1 MMYKLFLRFLTQVT
15 TPLSLKVNAANQ
27 TALAFTSTF
36 KAVNQRALSTIGTTL
51 VLSALLSA
59 CGGGG
64 SSDTPAPSPTPTN
77 PTTPTF
83 SVSSSNFSIDE
94 NFTGSRT
101 VASVSN
107 ATAITVS
114 LSNTGVVTV
123 TNSLTQVNV
132 SSIAN
137 ATGRTVLTI
146 TATNGSLS
154 ATTQV
159 TVTVNAVNNPTTTPT
174 TLTTPTFLVSSSD
187 LSIDEDFTGSQLVA
201 SVSNATAI
209 TVSQSNTGVV
219 TVTTANAQ
227 VNVLSILNANGR
239 TTLTITATSGSLS
252 ATTEVNVIV
261 NAVNDTPT
269 LAVSSNSIS
278 TLGGF
283 SQITINTTASDVEDT
298 NISFTVIDASA
309 GVVTVTTSTNAI
321 MLNTIPGASGQ
332 TTLTVRVVDSSG
344 TTVTQ
349 SITVNVT
356 IKASAAPVV
365 TVSTS
370 LISVPEDF
378 GTSVIIQTTA
388 TDADATNTITVSVSA
403 SRPIVTAIISTP
415 TNGQS
420 TITNSITLTAIGNAN
435 GTTTLTV
442 LASDSGGQ
450 SQSTEIVVVVAIVND
465 TPTITVSTPALT
477 VLEDFGD
484 SSTVATFADVDMG
497 DALTVTVTES
507 NTGVVTVTTSAS
519 GVSIATIA
527 NVNGSTTLNILVS
540 DGTLSSTAQ
549 VVVTVTPVNDPP
561 ALSVSTSAL
570 TLAEDFGA
578 FLIATTRTD
587 IDSTTLTLTVAES
600 ATGVVTVQTSTSGV
614 SVSSIGQ
621 RSGRTTL
628 TITLSDSQL
637 STTTQVVIDVT
648 PVNDT
653 PTLSVS
659 TIALTLNEDFATTQ
673 LITVNRSDIENDTL
687 TFSVTE
693 SMSDIVS
700 VSTSSTGVQVV
711 RIANANGQTTLTITV
726 SDSNTSVSTQVLVT
740 VNAVNDTPTLTVSSN
755 SISTVGGFSPITINT
770 IASDVEDA
778 NISFTVIDSDIGV
791 VRITTSTNAIVL
803 NTISGASG
811 QTTLTVMV
819 VDSSGTT
826 VTEIITV
833 NVSIMVSVAPVV
845 TVSTNLISVQ
855 EDFGT
860 SVIIQTTATDAD
872 GDIITVSVSASRPIV
887 TAVISTPTNGQ
898 STVTNSIT
906 LTAIGNAN
914 GTATLTVLASD
925 SGGQSQST
933 EIVVVVAIVNDTPTI
948 TVSTSAL
955 TVLEDFNGANTVAT
969 FADVDRGDALT
980 VTVTDSNT
988 GVVTVTTS
996 ASGVSVAT
1004 IANVN
1009 GSTTLNIHV
1018 SDGTLS
1024 STAQVVVI
1032 VTPVNDPPA
1041 LSVSTRALTLA
1052 EDFATVL
1059 IGTSRSDIDNN
1070 TLTLTVAESTT
1081 GVVSVTITD
1090 AGVQVANI
1098 TDTNGVTT
1106 LTLSLSDSE
1115 LTATAQ
1121 VVVTVTPVNDPPT
1134 LSVSTTALTL
1144 NEDFSTTEVITV
1156 SKSDIDSNTL
1166 TFTVSESAT
1175 GVVTVTTTDA
1185 GVQVTS
1191 INNANGV
1198 TTLTLSLS
1206 DGDLTATAQVV
1217 VTVTPVNDPPAL
1229 NVSTTALILNE
1240 DFSTTE
1246 IITVSRSDIDS
1257 NTLTLTVSESATGV
1271 VTVTTTD
1278 AGVQVTSINNANGVT
1293 TLTISLS
1300 DGTTSTSTQISVTV
1314 TPVND
1319 TPTLSVSINNL
1330 AINVDFSTITINVT
1344 LGDVEDSTLSFSVED
1359 SNAGVVTFTTSA
1371 NTILLNAITG
1381 VSGQTTLT
1389 VSLVDSSGTTV
1400 TQTIAVNVT
1409 GTPNTAPVLVVSTN
1423 RIIVPEDFTTGSVVI
1438 RTMATDAEGGT
1449 ITVSVSSS
1457 SRLVD
1462 VAISAPING
1471 SSTITLTAI
1480 ENENGTATLTVSATD
1495 VGLLFDSTEIV
1506 VVVTPVEDTPT
1517 LTIPSAILTLVEDFD
1532 EIVTVATAMDA
1543 DGDTL
1548 TISVAQTN
1556 PTIFTVS
1563 TSASGVS
1570 VTSLLD
1576 EEGSSIMTIT
1586 VSDGKQNVTG
1596 QVVIN
1601 LTPVNDT
1608 PTLTITSQSI
1618 TVLEDFTDSIQI
1630 ASGGDRDGD
1639 PLTFSVT
1646 ESPAGIVRV
1655 STVPVTAHI
1664 SRSTVSNIN
1673 GVTTLTIS
1681 LSDGDLTTTA
1691 QVVVTVIPV
1700 NDTPTLSVST
1710 NSISTISG
1718 FSTITINTTASD
1730 IEDSTLSFSVSAFPT
1745 NVVRLTTSSNSIIL
1759 NAIDG
1764 VAGQTTLTVR
1774 TIDSSSS
1781 EVTQTIAV
1789 NVAPTPS
1796 NPPVLVISTNRIIV
1810 QEDFNGSVIIRT
1822 TATDADG
1829 DTITLSVSSTSR
1841 FVNVAISTP
1850 INGKSTITNS
1860 ITLTAI
1866 ADLNGTTTLTVQ
1878 ATDFGGISTTEEII
1892 VVVNAV
1898 DVSIPFSLSTS
1909 TVSLSIPGS
1918 QVDRV
1923 IHDITISNPRN
1934 ETLRTQIRVTTS
1946 GNNIFS
1952 ANPAPVV
1959 SFTTNALTT
1968 TATLTSAA
1976 STAQLYFTI
1985 APDQTGTATLTVHL
1999 TNLDDSSISQQTLVV
2014 SVISPNVPPTIVPAS
2029 SSIISLVVH
2038 GGHLYANSFQNVR
2051 PLNPLLTEARALG
2064 AQLINFN
2071 SDEEY
2076 QFILGSVVVTHN
2088 TWWGL
2093 VLPQPAF
2100 PGELSWITH
2109 DSTIA
2114 YGFARANGEANL
2126 TVYPGHYP
2134 LPWNAGA
2141 GVTANRGGNA
2151 TAING
2156 TVYSD
2161 SAFLFLLQ
2169 DVGDGG
2175 FRRGLYEFPQGIAPT
2190 SIDPISI
2197 RIGTSASVNLTG
2209 FDLNGDTIIASNWSL
2224 ADPSG
2229 GSATFNHTTG
2239 NIGVQTVNMT
2249 YTPPATFSGQ
2259 TTVVVTL
2266 QVNGLS
2272 TTYPISFIVDGPP
2285 TIALSTNAITLAED
2299 FSNFVIGTTV
2309 TDGGVSGNL
2318 AFSVQTASAGIVN
2331 LSTTI
2336 NSIQFSGALNFNGLV
2351 TLTVQATDSSLQ
2363 SASTLVVVTVQAVN
2377 DTPTLTVS
2385 TDNITTNGGF
2395 TPITIDITATDVEDV
2410 TLPFSVQASTS
2421 GIVSFTT
2428 SVNNIRLSSIQGG
2441 SGQTT
2446 LTVTVTDSSGAVVIR
2461 TIAINVI
2468 VVQSTTPVLRVSTN
2482 LISLQEDFTAAVVI
2496 GTTAT
2501 DAETGTLV
2509 VTVSSTT
2516 HLVNT
2521 VISTHSITLSF
2532 VANLFGTTTLT
2543 VLATDPGGLSDS
2555 TEIVVFVAPVND
2567 TPTLSV
2573 SSNVVTLGTDPVVL
2587 NVSAFDIEDTTLAFS
2602 VSTGRGLI
2610 NTVITTTSLTIS
2622 QIGLNVSQ
2630 MVLDLR
2636 TTDSDGVSVSISVTV
2651 VLPPLFIISTGIKT
2665 LDFAWSNVNTSSATY
2680 YRLRSNP
2687 DGGTGFLDLSTT
2699 GIVVSPNSTNIRQS
2713 TAQGLV
2719 SLHRYIPRVTN
2730 PQYGVNTCDAT
2741 SCGTSFLHNT
2751 VPLTNVQ
2758 LNSMIGRFRASNA
2771 GGGDEFGQS
2780 ISVSGDGNTLVVG
2793 AYLED
2798 SVSRGINPVGVDNN
2812 NLDNSGAVYVFRRNG
2827 GVWVQQAYIKASNPN
2842 RRAAFGY
2849 SVSLN
2854 SDGNTLAVGAYRE
2867 NNQATG
2873 INSGQIGSAIES
2885 GAAYVFRF
2893 NANAW
2898 QQQAYIKASNNAAY
2912 SEFGTAVDLSADGNT
2927 LAVGARRE
2935 NTSGNGSGA
2944 AYVFRFTT
2952 SNTWIQQ
2959 AFLKASNPNS
2969 GDTFG
2974 EDLGISGDGNTLAVG
2989 TPGED
2994 SNAMGINGAQNNNS
3008 ATASGAVYL
3017 FRFSTSTNVW
3027 AQQSY
3032 IKASNAAASSGF
3044 GEAVRLNGDGNTFVV
3059 GASARSNQEGAVY
3072 VFRYNTSS
3080 NTWSEQAFLRASNAE
3095 AGDQFG
3101 GSVSLSLD
3109 GNTFVVGA
3117 EHEDGSTVGIRSGNN
3132 NGTSN
3137 SGAAYVFEFSNGSW
3151 VQQAYIKAADPA
3163 VNAIFGESVSISND
3177 GATVAVGANGV
3188 SSNTGAAYLY

>member
-1 MMYKLFLRFLTQVT
+1 MYNYSSAQQVDFQTLIFTIQMVKMYKLFLRFLTQVT
-15 TPLSLKVNAANQ
+15 TPSLLTANAVNQ

-36 KAVNQRALSTIGTTL
+36 KAVNRCALSTIGTTL
-51 VLSALLSA
+51 MLSALLSA

-64 SSDTPAPSPTPTN
+64 GGSSDTPAATPTN
-77 PTTPTF
+77 PTTPIF
-83 SVSSSNFSIDE
+83 SVSNSILSVDE
-94 NFTGSRT
+94 DFTGSQL
-101 VASVSN
+101 VASVSD

-114 LSNTGVVTV
+114 QSNTGVVTV

-132 SSIAN
+132 SSILN
-137 ATGRTVLTI
+137 AHGRTILTI
-146 TATNGSLS
+146 SATNGSLI

-159 TVTVNAVNNPTTTPT
+159 IVT
-174 TLTTPTFLVSSSD
+174 
-187 LSIDEDFTGSQLVA
+187 
-201 SVSNATAI
+201 
-209 TVSQSNTGVV
+209 
-219 TVTTANAQ
+219 
-227 VNVLSILNANGR
+227 
-239 TTLTITATSGSLS
+239 
-252 ATTEVNVIV
+252 V

-278 TLGGF
+278 TVGGF
-283 SQITINTTASDVEDT
+283 SPITINTTASDAEDA
-298 NISFTVIDASA
+298 NISFTVIDANP

-321 MLNTIPGASGQ
+321 VLNPIAGASGQ
-332 TTLTVRVVDSSG
+332 TILTVRVVDSSG
-344 TTVTQ
+344 TIVTQ

-356 IKASAAPVV
+356 ITASA
-365 TVSTS
+365 T
-370 LISVPEDF
+370 
-378 GTSVIIQTTA
+378 
-388 TDADATNTITVSVSA
+388 
-403 SRPIVTAIISTP
+403 
-415 TNGQS
+415 
-420 TITNSITLTAIGNAN
+420 
-435 GTTTLTV
+435 
-442 LASDSGGQ
+442 
-450 SQSTEIVVVVAIVND
+450 
-465 TPTITVSTPALT
+465 
-477 VLEDFGD
+477 
-484 SSTVATFADVDMG
+484 
-497 DALTVTVTES
+497 
-507 NTGVVTVTTSAS
+507 
-519 GVSIATIA
+519 
-527 NVNGSTTLNILVS
+527 
-540 DGTLSSTAQ
+540 
-549 VVVTVTPVNDPP
+549 
-561 ALSVSTSAL
+561 
-570 TLAEDFGA
+570 
-578 FLIATTRTD
+578 
-587 IDSTTLTLTVAES
+587 
-600 ATGVVTVQTSTSGV
+600 
-614 SVSSIGQ
+614 
-621 RSGRTTL
+621 
-628 TITLSDSQL
+628 
-637 STTTQVVIDVT
+637 
-648 PVNDT
+648 
-653 PTLSVS
+653 
-659 TIALTLNEDFATTQ
+659 
-673 LITVNRSDIENDTL
+673 
-687 TFSVTE
+687 
-693 SMSDIVS
+693 
-700 VSTSSTGVQVV
+700 
-711 RIANANGQTTLTITV
+711 
-726 SDSNTSVSTQVLVT
+726 
-740 VNAVNDTPTLTVSSN
+740 
-755 SISTVGGFSPITINT
+755 
-770 IASDVEDA
+770 
-778 NISFTVIDSDIGV
+778 
-791 VRITTSTNAIVL
+791 
-803 NTISGASG
+803 
-811 QTTLTVMV
+811 
-819 VDSSGTT
+819 
-826 VTEIITV
+826 
-833 NVSIMVSVAPVV
+833 PVV

-860 SVIIQTTATDAD
+860 SVIIQTTATDVD
-872 GDIITVSVSASRPIV
+872 GDTLTVSVSASMPIV
-887 TAVISTPTNGQ
+887 TAVISTPINGQ
-898 STVTNSIT
+898 STITNSIT
-906 LTAIGNAN
+906 LTAINNAN
-914 GTATLTVLASD
+914 GTATLTVLARD
-925 SGGQSQST
+925 TGGQSHST
-933 EIVVVVAIVNDTPTI
+933 EIVVVVAIVNDAPTI
-948 TVSTSAL
+948 TVPIPTL
-955 TVLEDFNGANTVAT
+955 TVLEDFDGASTVTT

-980 VTVTDSNT
+980 VAVTESNP

-996 ASGVSVAT
+996 ASGVSVAA
-1004 IANVN
+1004 IANMN
-1009 GSTTLNIHV
+1009 GRTTLNISV

-1024 STAQVVVI
+1024 STAQVVVT
-1032 VTPVNDPPA
+1032 VTEVNDPPA
-1041 LSVSTRALTLA
+1041 LTVSTSTLTLA
-1052 EDFATVL
+1052 EDFATNL
-1059 IGTSRSDIDNN
+1059 IATTRTDIDSNN
-1070 TLTLTVAESTT
+1070 LTLTVSESTT
-1081 GVVSVTITD
+1081 GVVS
-1090 AGVQVANI
+1090 
-1098 TDTNGVTT
+1098 
-1106 LTLSLSDSE
+1106 
-1115 LTATAQ
+1115 
-1121 VVVTVTPVNDPPT
+1121 
-1134 LSVSTTALTL
+1134 
-1144 NEDFSTTEVITV
+1144 
-1156 SKSDIDSNTL
+1156 
-1166 TFTVSESAT
+1166 
-1175 GVVTVTTTDA
+1175 
-1185 GVQVTS
+1185 
-1191 INNANGV
+1191 
-1198 TTLTLSLS
+1198 
-1206 DGDLTATAQVV
+1206 
-1217 VTVTPVNDPPAL
+1217 
-1229 NVSTTALILNE
+1229 
-1240 DFSTTE
+1240 
-1246 IITVSRSDIDS
+1246 
-1257 NTLTLTVSESATGV
+1257 
-1271 VTVTTTD
+1271 VTTTD

-1330 AINVDFSTITINVT
+1330 SINVDFSTITINVT

-1371 NTILLNAITG
+1371 NTIVLNAIAG

-1400 TQTIAVNVT
+1400 TQTIPVIVSA
-1409 GTPNTAPVLVVSTN
+1409 TPNTAPVLVVSTN
-1423 RIIVPEDFTTGSVVI
+1423 RITVQEDFMNSVVI
-1438 RTMATDAEGGT
+1438 RTTVTDAEGGT
-1449 ITVSVSSS
+1449 ITLSVSSS

-1462 VAISAPING
+1462 FAISIPMNG
-1471 SSTITLTAI
+1471 RSTITLTAI
-1480 ENENGTATLTVSATD
+1480 GNANGTTTLTVSATD
-1495 VGLLFDSTEIV
+1495 VGFQSDSTEIV
-1506 VVVTPVEDTPT
+1506 VVVTPVEDTPV

-1548 TISVAQTN
+1548 TISVTQTN

-1570 VTSLLD
+1570 VASLLD

-1586 VSDGKQNVTG
+1586 VSDGKQNATG

-1601 LTPVNDT
+1601 ITPVNDT

-1618 TVLEDFTDSIQI
+1618 TVLEDFTNSIQI

-1639 PLTFSVT
+1639 PLLTMNVT
-1646 ESPAGIVRV
+1646 ASPAGIVRV
-1655 STVPVTAHI
+1655 STPPVTAHI
-1664 SRSTVSNIN
+1664 SRSTLSNIN

-1691 QVVVTVIPV
+1691 QVVVTVVPV

-1745 NVVRLTTSSNSIIL
+1745 NVVRLTTSTNSIIL

-1789 NVAPTPS
+1789 NVGPAPS

-1878 ATDFGGISTTEEII
+1878 ATDFGGISTTGEII
-1892 VVVNAV
+1892 VVVNAI
-1898 DVSIPFSLSTS
+1898 DDSIPFSLSTS

-1999 TNLDDSSISQQTLVV
+1999 TNLDDSAISQQTLVV

-2029 SSIISLVVH
+2029 SSLTNLVVH
-2038 GGHLYANSFQNVR
+2038 GGRLYANSVQIVR
-2051 PLNPLLTEARALG
+2051 SLNPLLTEARALG
-2064 AQLINFN
+2064 GQLINIS
-2071 SDEEY
+2071 SDEEF
-2076 QFILGSVVVTHN
+2076 QFILGAAIVIHN

-2093 VLPQPAF
+2093 VLPQPTF

-2109 DSTIA
+2109 DSTIV
-2114 YGFARANGEANL
+2114 YGYASTDGLTNL
-2126 TVYPGHYP
+2126 TVYPGHFP
-2134 LPWNAGA
+2134 LPWAGD
-2141 GVTANRGGNA
+2141 GLIANRGRNA
-2151 TAING
+2151 QNING
-2156 TVYSD
+2156 TVYSF
-2161 SAFLFLLQ
+2161 SNRHLLHLLQ
-2169 DVGDGG
+2169 EEGDGG

-2209 FDLNGDTIIASNWSL
+2209 FDLNGDTIIASNWSI

-2249 YTPPATFSGQ
+2249 YTPSANFSGQ

-2272 TTYPISFIVDGPP
+2272 TTYPISIIVDGPP
-2285 TIALSTNAITLAED
+2285 DIALSTNAITLAEE

-2309 TDGGVSGNL
+2309 TDHGVSGNL

-2336 NSIQFSGALNFNGLV
+2336 NSIQFSGAPNFNGLV

-2410 TLPFSVQASTS
+2410 SPPFSVQASTS
-2421 GIVSFTT
+2421 GVVSFTT
-2428 SVNNIRLSSIQGG
+2428 SVNNIVLSSIQGG

-2461 TIAINVI
+2461 TIAVNVI

-2482 LISLQEDFTAAVVI
+2482 LISLQEDFGSLVI

-2501 DAETGTLV
+2501 DSEAGTLV

-2521 VISTHSITLSF
+2521 VISTHSITMSF
-2532 VANLFGTTTLT
+2532 VANRFGTTTLT

-2555 TEIVVFVAPVND
+2555 TEIVVIVQPVND
-2567 TPTLSV
+2567 TPTLTV
-2573 SSNVVTLGTDPVVL
+2573 SSNVVSLGADPVVL

-2602 VSTGRGLI
+2602 VSTGQGLI
-2610 NTVITTTSLTIS
+2610 NSVITTTSLTIS
-2622 QIGLNVSQ
+2622 RIGLALSQ
-2630 MVLDLR
+2630 VVLDLR
-2636 TTDSDGVSVSISVTV
+2636 TTDSAGVSVSISVTV
-2651 VLPPLFIISTGIKT
+2651 VLPPLFVISTGIKT
-2665 LDFAWSNVNTSSATY
+2665 LDFAWSSVNASSATY

-2687 DGGTGFLDLSTT
+2687 DGGTGFPDLSTT
-2699 GIVVSPNSTNIRQS
+2699 GIVVSPNSTNIRQT

-2730 PQYGVNTCDAT
+2730 PQYGVDTCDAT

-2758 LNSMIGRFRASNA
+2758 LNSMIGRLRASNPEQS
-2771 GGGDEFGQS
+2771 DEFGAS
-2780 ISVSGDGNTLVVG
+2780 ISLSGDGNTLVVG
-2793 AYLED
+2793 ARLED
-2798 SVSRGINPVGVDNN
+2798 SVNRGINPAQNDNN

-2827 GVWVQQAYIKASNPN
+2827 GVWSQQVYIKPFNPN
-2842 RRAAFGY
+2842 RLAQFGI

-2854 SDGNTLAVGAYRE
+2854 SDGNTLAVGSHLE
-2867 NNQATG
+2867 D
-2873 INSGQIGSAIES
+2873 SSARDS
-2885 GAAYVFRF
+2885 GAVYVFRYST
-2893 NANAW
+2893 NTSTWA
-2898 QQQAYIKASNNAAY
+2898 QQAMIKASNFKIFE
-2912 SEFGTAVDLSADGNT
+2912 EFGSAVDISADGNT
-2927 LAVGARRE
+2927 LAVGAHKQSS
-2935 NTSGNGSGA
+2935 SGTDSGA

-2952 SNTWIQQ
+2952 SNIWTEQ
-2959 AFLKASNPNS
+2959 AFLKASDPDMFDS
-2969 GDTFG
+2969 FG
-2974 EDLGISGDGNTLAVG
+2974 QALEISADGNTLAVG
-2989 TPGED
+2989 ATGED
-2994 SNAMGINGAQNNNS
+2994 SNAMGINGAQNNNAAS
-3008 ATASGAVYL
+3008 NSGAVYL
-3017 FRFSTSTNVW
+3017 FRFSTSTNAW
-3027 AQQSY
+3027 TQQAY

-3044 GEAVRLNGDGNTFVV
+3044 GSSLSLNGDGNTLVV
-3059 GASARSNQEGAVY
+3059 GANVRSNFEGAVY
-3072 VFRYNTSS
+3072 VFRFNTSS
-3080 NTWSEQAFLRASNAE
+3080 DTWSEQAFIRASNAR
-3095 AGDQFG
+3095 AGFRFG
-3101 GSVSLSLD
+3101 ESVSLSLD
-3109 GNTFVVGA
+3109 GNAFIAGSPS
-3117 EHEDGSTVGIRSGNN
+3117 EIGSTAGVGGAGVGMS
-3132 NGTSN
+3132 TL
-3137 SGAAYVFEFSNGSW
+3137 SGAAYVFEFNNGSW
-3151 VQQAYIKAADPA
+3151 VQQAYIKATDPA
-3163 VNAIFGESVSISND
+3163 ANALFGQSVSISND

-3188 SSNTGAAYLY
+3188 STNSGAAYLY

>member
-1 MMYKLFLRFLTQVT
+1 MTIMYKLFSIFSIS
-15 TPLSLKVNAANQ
+15 SL
-27 TALAFTSTF
+27 LY
-36 KAVNQRALSTIGTTL
+36 AVNRRALGTIGSAL
-51 VLSALLSA
+51 MLSVLLSA

-64 SSDTPAPSPTPTN
+64 GGGSNTPAPAA
-77 PTTPTF
+77 PTTPIF
-83 SVSSSNFSIDE
+83 SVLSSNLIVNEDFESAQI
-94 NFTGSRT
+94 
-101 VASVSN
+101 VALVAN
-107 ATAITVS
+107 ATAITVGQ
-114 LSNTGVVTV
+114 SNTGVVTV
-123 TNSLTQVNV
+123 TNTNSRIIV
-132 SSIAN
+132 SNIAN
-137 ATGRTVLTI
+137 AYGRTTI
-146 TATNGSLS
+146 TISATNGTLMAS
-154 ATTQV
+154 TQV
-159 TVTVNAVNNPTTTPT
+159 TVTVNAVN
-174 TLTTPTFLVSSSD
+174 
-187 LSIDEDFTGSQLVA
+187 
-201 SVSNATAI
+201 
-209 TVSQSNTGVV
+209 
-219 TVTTANAQ
+219 
-227 VNVLSILNANGR
+227 
-239 TTLTITATSGSLS
+239 
-252 ATTEVNVIV
+252 
-261 NAVNDTPT
+261 DTPT
-269 LAVSSNSIS
+269 LTVSSNSIS
-278 TLGGF
+278 TVGGF
-283 SQITINTTASDVEDT
+283 SPITINTTASDIEDANLT
-298 NISFTVIDASA
+298 FTVSESTT
-309 GVVTVTTSTNAI
+309 GVVRVATSTNAI
-321 MLNTIPGASGQ
+321 ILNNIPNESGQ
-332 TTLTVRVVDSSG
+332 TTLTITAVDSSG
-344 TTVTQ
+344 SIVTQ
-349 SITVNVT
+349 TIAVNVAIT
-356 IKASAAPVV
+356 
-365 TVSTS
+365 TSTS
-370 LISVPEDF
+370 IPALSVSSALVNEQEDF
-378 GTSVIIQTTA
+378 GSVDIRTTA
-388 TDADATNTITVSVSA
+388 TDSDGDTITLSVSA
-403 SRPIVTAIISTP
+403 SIPIVTAVISTP
-415 TNGQS
+415 VNGQS
-420 TITNSITLTAIGNAN
+420 TVTNRITLSAIANAN
-435 GTTTLTV
+435 GTATLTVRATDVGGQSTDVNIVVVIAAVNDTPTLTIPTTTLTV
-442 LASDSGGQ
+442 L
-450 SQSTEIVVVVAIVND
+450 
-465 TPTITVSTPALT
+465 
-477 VLEDFGD
+477 EDFDGAN
-484 SSTVATFADVDMG
+484 SVATFSDVDRG

-507 NTGVVTVTTSAS
+507 STGIVTVTTSAS
-519 GVSIATIA
+519 GVSVATIA
-527 NVNGSTTLNILVS
+527 HTNGRTTLNISVS
-540 DGTLSSTAQ
+540 DGNLSSTAQ
-549 VVVTVTPVNDPP
+549 VVVDVTPVNDPP
-561 ALSVSTSAL
+561 VLSVSTSAL
-570 TLAEDFGA
+570 TLAEDFA
-578 FLIATTRTD
+578 TILIATTRTD

-600 ATGVVTVQTSTSGV
+600 ATGVVTVTVTTTDI
-614 SVSSIGQ
+614 SVTSIGQ

-648 PVNDT
+648 AVNDP
-653 PTLSVS
+653 PTLSV
-659 TIALTLNEDFATTQ
+659 TTTALTLNEDFATTQ

-693 SMSDIVS
+693 SISNIVR
-700 VSTSSTGVQVV
+700 VSTSSAGVQVV
-711 RIANANGQTTLTITV
+711 RIANASGQTTLTITV
-726 SDSNTSVSTQVLVT
+726 SDGQASVSTQVLVT

-770 IASDVEDA
+770 TASDVEDA
-778 NISFTVIDSDIGV
+778 NISFTVINADTGV

-811 QTTLTVMV
+811 QTTLTVRV

-833 NVSIMVSVAPVV
+833 NVSITVSAAPVV

-872 GDIITVSVSASRPIV
+872 SDTVTVSVSASMPIV
-887 TAVISTPTNGQ
+887 TAVISTPVNGQ
-898 STVTNSIT
+898 STLTNSIT

-914 GTATLTVLASD
+914 GTATLTVVARD
-925 SGGQSQST
+925 PGGQSQST
-933 EIVVVVAIVNDTPTI
+933 EIVVVVAPVQDAPTI
-948 TVSTSAL
+948 NIPTATL
-955 TVLEDFNGANTVAT
+955 TLAEDFGSIQTIASAS
-969 FADVDRGDALT
+969 DDDGDTLN
-980 VTVTDSNT
+980 VSVVQSNP
-988 GVVTVTTS
+988 GIVTVTTS
-996 ASGVSVAT
+996 ASGVSVSS
-1004 IANVN
+1004 IGNAN
-1009 GSTTLNIHV
+1009 GQTTLTITVN
-1018 SDGTLS
+1018 DGNQDT
-1024 STAQVVVI
+1024 TGQVVVN
-1032 VTPVNDPPA
+1032 VTAVNDPPT
-1041 LSVSTRALTLA
+1041 LSVSTNALTLN
-1052 EDFATVL
+1052 EDFATTEDITV
-1059 IGTSRSDIDNN
+1059 TRSDIDSN

-1081 GVVSVTITD
+1081 GVISVTTTV
-1090 AGVQVANI
+1090 AGVQVANM
-1098 TDTNGVTT
+1098 TNANGRTT
-1106 LTLSLSDSE
+1106 LT
-1115 LTATAQ
+1115 
-1121 VVVTVTPVNDPPT
+1121 
-1134 LSVSTTALTL
+1134 
-1144 NEDFSTTEVITV
+1144 IT
-1156 SKSDIDSNTL
+1156 
-1166 TFTVSESAT
+1166 
-1175 GVVTVTTTDA
+1175 
-1185 GVQVTS
+1185 
-1191 INNANGV
+1191 
-1198 TTLTLSLS
+1198 LS

-1229 NVSTTALILNE
+1229 SVSTTALTLNE
-1240 DFSTTE
+1240 DFDTTQLITVNRSDIENDTLTLTVSESATGVVTVTITDAGVQVANISNANGVTTLTLSLNDGELTTTAQVVVTITPINDPPSLSVSTTALTLNE
-1246 IITVSRSDIDS
+1246 DFATTEVITVSRSDIDS

-1271 VTVTTTD
+1271 VSVTTTA
-1278 AGVQVTSINNANGVT
+1278 AGIQVTNIRNANGVT

-1319 TPTLSVSINNL
+1319 TPTLSVSFNNL
-1330 AINVDFSTITINVT
+1330 SINVDFSTITINVT

-1359 SNAGVVTFTTSA
+1359 SNAGVVTFTTLT
-1371 NTILLNAITG
+1371 NTIFLNAITG

-1409 GTPNTAPVLVVSTN
+1409 GTPNTTPVLVVSTN

-1438 RTMATDAEGGT
+1438 RTTSIDAEGGT
-1449 ITVSVSSS
+1449 ITLSVSSS

-1462 VAISAPING
+1462 AAISAPMNG
-1471 SSTITLTAI
+1471 RSTITLTAV
-1480 ENENGTATLTVSATD
+1480 ENENGTATLTVFATD
-1495 VGLLFDSTEIV
+1495 VGLLSDSTEIV

-1517 LTIPSAILTLVEDFD
+1517 LTIPSTTLTLVENFG

-1570 VTSLLD
+1570 VASLQD

-1601 LTPVNDT
+1601 ITPVNDT
-1608 PTLTITSQSI
+1608 PTLTITSQSR
-1618 TVLEDFTDSIQI
+1618 TVLEDFTNVIRL

-1639 PLTFSVT
+1639 QLTFSVT

-1655 STVPVTAHI
+1655 STTRSGAFI
-1664 SRSTVSNIN
+1664 SRLENIH
-1673 GVTTLTIS
+1673 GITTLTIS
-1681 LSDGDLTTTA
+1681 LSDSLLITTGL
-1691 QVVVTVIPV
+1691 VVVTVIPV

-1745 NVVRLTTSSNSIIL
+1745 NVVRLTTSTNSIIL

-1789 NVAPTPS
+1789 NVDPAPS
-1796 NPPVLVISTNRIIV
+1796 SPPVLVISTNRIIV

-1866 ADLNGTTTLTVQ
+1866 AELNGTTTLTVQ

-1892 VVVNAV
+1892 VVINSV
-1898 DVSIPFSLSTS
+1898 DDTIPFSLSTS
-1909 TVSLSIPGS
+1909 TIHLSIPGS

-1923 IHDITISNPRN
+1923 IHDITISNPQN
-1934 ETLRTQIRVTTS
+1934 ETLRAQIHVTTS

-1985 APDQTGTATLTVHL
+1985 APDQTGTATLTIHL
-1999 TNLDDSSISQQTLVV
+1999 TNLDDSANSQQTLVV
-2014 SVISPNVPPTIVPAS
+2014 SVISPNVPPAIVPAS
-2029 SSIISLVVH
+2029 SSLTNLVVH
-2038 GGHLYANSFQNVR
+2038 GGHLYANSFERSRSVNIF
-2051 PLNPLLTEARALG
+2051 LEHASALG
-2064 AQLINFN
+2064 GHLLNLNTVEEFNFV
-2071 SDEEY
+2071 SSP
-2076 QFILGSVVVTHN
+2076 ILSNLTSHLA
-2088 TWWGL
+2088 WFGL
-2093 VLPQPAF
+2093 VLPQIFF
-2100 PGELSWITH
+2100 PGELSWITNN
-2109 DSTIA
+2109 STTA
-2114 YGFARANGEANL
+2114 YGFVRS
-2126 TVYPGHYP
+2126 TVGRSGAITTYPGHYV
-2134 LPWNAGA
+2134 LNWAGN
-2141 GVTANRGGNA
+2141 GLDSNRNQNPS
-2151 TAING
+2151 TIFSWL
-2156 TVYSD
+2156 VYSQPPAD
-2161 SAFLFLLQ
+2161 IFHLLS
-2169 DVGDGG
+2169 DGG
-2175 FRRGLYEFPQGIAPT
+2175 DTTSRPALYEFPQGIAPT
-2190 SIDPISI
+2190 SINPISI
-2197 RIGTSASVNLTG
+2197 RNGTPASVNLTG
-2209 FDLNGDTIIASNWSL
+2209 FDLNGDTIITSNWSI

-2239 NIGVQTVNMT
+2239 NTGVQTVNMI

-2299 FSNFVIGTTV
+2299 FRTFVIGITV
-2309 TDGGVSGNL
+2309 TDHGVSGNL
-2318 AFSVQTASAGIVN
+2318 AFSVQTASAGIMN

-2336 NSIQFSGALNFNGLV
+2336 DSIQFSGAAHFNGQV

-2363 SASTLVVVTVQAVN
+2363 IASTLVVVTVQAVN

-2410 TLPFSVQASTS
+2410 TLPFSVQVSTT
-2421 GIVSFTT
+2421 GVVSFTT

-2461 TIAINVI
+2461 TIAVNVI
-2468 VVQSTTPVLRVSTN
+2468 VMQSTTPVLSVSTN
-2482 LISLQEDFTAAVVI
+2482 LISLQEDFATAVVI

-2501 DAETGTLV
+2501 DVEAGTLV

-2521 VISTHSITLSF
+2521 VISTHSITLSS
-2532 VANLFGTTTLT
+2532 VANRFGATTLT

-2555 TEIVVFVAPVND
+2555 TEIVVIVQPVND

-2573 SSNVVTLGTDPVVL
+2573 SSNVVSLGAGPVVL

-2602 VSTGRGLI
+2602 VSTGQGLI

-2622 QIGLNVSQ
+2622 RIGLASSQ
-2630 MVLDLR
+2630 VVLDLR
-2636 TTDSDGVSVSISVTV
+2636 TTDSDSVSVSTSVTV
-2651 VLPPLFIISTGIKT
+2651 VLPPLFVINTGIKT
-2665 LDFAWSNVNTSSATY
+2665 LDFAWSSVNASSATY

-2687 DGGTGFLDLSTT
+2687 DGGTGFPDLSTT
-2699 GIVVSPNSTNIRQS
+2699 GIVVSPNSTNIRQT

-2730 PQYGVNTCDAT
+2730 PQYGVDTCDAT
-2741 SCGTSFLHNT
+2741 SCSTSFLHNT
-2751 VPLTNVQ
+2751 VPLTNDQ
-2758 LNSMIGRFRASNA
+2758 LNSMIGRLRASNA

-2827 GVWVQQAYIKASNPN
+2827 GVWVQQAYIKPSNPN

-2898 QQQAYIKASNNAAY
+2898 QQQAYIKASNNLAY

-2935 NTSGNGSGA
+2935 NTSGDGAGA
-2944 AYVFRFTT
+2944 AYIFRFTT

-2959 AFLKASNPNS
+2959 AFLKASNPAS

-2974 EDLGISGDGNTLAVG
+2974 EDLGISADGNTLAVG
-2989 TPGED
+2989 APGED

-3027 AQQSY
+3027 AQQAY

-3059 GASARSNQEGAVY
+3059 GASARSNSEGAVY

-3080 NTWSEQAFLRASNAE
+3080 NTWSEQAFIRASNAGADDE
-3095 AGDQFG
+3095 FG

-3151 VQQAYIKAADPA
+3151 VQQAYIKASDPA
-3163 VNAIFGESVSISND
+3163 TNALFGDSVSISND